1 MKKALKLLTSLILA
15 AITAFSTLSAAA
27 KSVSYAPYRGYE
39 YNDYDESVSAP
50 TGYVPELEIN
60 SYILGIEEPLN
71 NPSDLYYDNNGQL
84 YILDSGNSRII
95 TLNKDFK
102 LERIYSGFKTENG
115 EEIDFTGAQGMT
127 VGDNGLIYVA
137 DTENTRV
144 LVIEENTVKNII
156 TRPDSALLNSDT
168 PFQVTKIQLDRK
180 GYIYV
185 IAQTVNLG
193 AFVFEPDG
201 TFANFF
207 GSNPIIQT
215 AEVIANFIRKKF
227 MTKAQIAAMEKQTP
241 ITFTN
246 FDIDADGLFYTVT
259 RDLGTRSSTGMVRC
273 LNYDGN
279 DVIEAKSN
287 TAFGDL
293 EWDRDYWAE
302 SKVTKFVDIS
312 IDADGFINLL
322 DQGRGRVFQ
331 YTADGKLVTEFGG
344 YGEQTGLFENP
355 SSLETVDGK
364 IVVADSKSGELTV
377 FRPTEYAA
385 QLRKGF
391 LLLNGSDADGA
402 MEIWENI
409 LKQNTNSQY
418 PYYGLGMVYDAK
430 GDYKNAMKNFKL
442 AGAHTE
448 YSKAFREYRKEFV
461 SEYYWIIILG
471 IIAAVVIISFTVGKI
486 KKIFVAED
494 GSAFSKAE
502 TKYAFPLY
510 TVFHPADGFA
520 QFKTRNLQSY
530 LMAFIFVVLWFVA
543 ETVEFFNTGYAFNSN
558 RDIDYNFL
566 VTFIS
571 TIGAFLLFVAA
582 NWSVCTLCSGKGRLK
597 EIVAVVGYSLIPMIT
612 AKLINVFLSNILTL
626 EESAFM
632 SIITIIGVGWSAIML
647 LIGLYM
653 IHQYSFMGTVGSVL
667 LTVIGML
674 IIAFLIVLLCTLIQQ
689 TVSFVRSIVSEM
701 SLR

>member
-1 MKKALKLLTSLILA
+1 MKKFLKLLICLTLA
-15 AITAFSTLSAAA
+15 VVTTFSALMATA
-27 KSVSYAPYRGYE
+27 KSVEYAPYKGYE
-39 YNDYDESVSAP
+39 YNDYEESVSAP
-50 TGYVPELEIN
+50 TGYIPEFRINARTIGLET
-60 SYILGIEEPLN
+60 PLK
-71 NPSDLYYDNNGQL
+71 NPSDLYIDNNGYL

-95 TLNKDFK
+95 ELNKNFA
-102 LERIYSGFKTENG
+102 LEKVFSGFKTENG

-127 VGDNGLIYVA
+127 VGNNGLIYVA

-144 LVIEENTVKNII
+144 LVIDGTTVKNII
-156 TRPDSALLNSDT
+156 TRPDSTLLNSDT
-168 PFQVTKIQLDRK
+168 PFQVTKVQIDRK

-193 AFVFEPDG
+193 AFVFKPDG
-201 TFANFF
+201 TFVNFF
-207 GSNPIIQT
+207 GSNPIMQT
-215 AEVIANFIRKKF
+215 AEVIANFIRKRF
-227 MTKAQIAAMEKQTP
+227 MTKAQIAAMEQQTP

-246 FDIDADGLFYTVT
+246 FDIDTDGLFYTVT

-287 TAFGDL
+287 TSFGDL

-312 IDADGFINLL
+312 IDEDGFINLL

-331 YTADGKLVTEFGG
+331 YTTDGKLVTECGG
-344 YGEQTGLFENP
+344 YGDQTGLFESP
-355 SSLETVDGK
+355 SSLETLGEK
-364 IVVADSKSGELTV
+364 IVVADSKTGELTV
-377 FRPTEYAA
+377 FRPTEYAT

-391 LLLNGSDADGA
+391 LLLNGSDSEGA
-402 MEIWENI
+402 REVWQNI

-418 PYYGLGMVYDAK
+418 PYYGLGMVDDAK

-461 SEYYWIIILG
+461 SDWYWVIIL
-471 IIAAVVIISFTVGKI
+471 IAAAIITALCLAVKKVKKLFVV
-486 KKIFVAED
+486 EN

-502 TKYAFPLY
+502 TKYIFPLY
-510 TVFHPADGFA
+510 TVFHPADGFD
-520 QFKTRNLQSY
+520 QFKTRKLQSY
-530 LMAFIFVVLWFVA
+530 LMAFIFVILWFIVK
-543 ETVEFFNTGYAFNSN
+543 TVEFFNTGYAFNNN

-566 VTFIS
+566 VTLIT
-571 TIGAFLLFVAA
+571 TIGIFILFVAA
-582 NWSVCTLCSGKGRLK
+582 NWSVCTLFSGKGSLK
-597 EIVAVVGYSLIPMIT
+597 EIVAVTGYSLIPMLV

-632 SIITIIGVGWSAIML
+632 SIIMIIGIGWSAMML
-647 LIGLYM
+647 IVGLYM
-653 IHQYSFMGTVGSVL
+653 IHQYTFMGTIGSIL
-667 LTVIGML
+667 LTVVGML
-674 IIAFLIVLLCTLIQQ
+674 IIAFLIILLCTLIQQ
-689 TVSFVRSIVSEM
+689 TTSFVRSIVSEL